1 MLELA
6 CRVADEARLNQVP
19 EFCPGKRIPENIL
32 INYVGKQ
39 NVQGATIEAILK
51 KTLPHAVS
59 SVNLVHA
66 LFTYCGLALSNNLQ
80 IMYINGDLL
89 AKQRIL
95 FCFNERGILV
105 M

>member
-1 MLELA
+1 
-6 CRVADEARLNQVP
+6 VP

-59 SVNLVHA
+59 S
-66 LFTYCGLALSNNLQ
+66 
-80 IMYINGDLL
+80 IGDLVVL
-89 AKQRIL
+89 DIFATTVEEDESKALKIPSV
-95 FCFNERGILV
+95 ERK
-105 M
+105 